1 MTPFVPV
8 NYSLGEWEVVIVG
21 DGIAGL
27 SCALLLA
34 ESGIKPLVVTRGK
47 GNTYLSQGGIAAVAS
62 RDDSP
67 YLHYLDTLKAGR
79 LLNDPLA
86 VKIAVY
92 EGQRAILKLTQWGVD
107 FDKNETFFELALE
120 GGHSKRRIF
129 KVKDYTGKAIY
140 ETLHRKA
147 KELKI
152 PLLKGELEEIYTS
165 EGKVVGAL
173 VKTEK
178 GFEVLNLKVL
188 VLAVGGASSL
198 YLKNTNIQSIGGETL
213 GTALRAGV
221 KLIDTEFIQ
230 FHPTVLKGTKYLI
243 SEAVRGEGAILINED
258 GERFV
263 NELAPRDEVARAIYY
278 QMKNRK
284 DVFLDFRPLTEKG
297 IKIEEKFPQIWG
309 ILRENGFNPYE
320 QPIPIEPSAHYFIG
334 GIAVDT
340 YGRTSVENLYAV
352 GECACT
358 GMHGA
363 NRLASNSLLEG
374 IVFALR
380 TAEDIAL
387 KLPFVRRE
395 KLKLKPTYLGEEVKV
410 NSQEVISRIQ
420 NLLWEKAGIV
430 RNGVE
435 LKEALKE
442 LNEILTSL
450 EGIKNRSLEGRKLFD
465 LTLVAKAIVLN
476 ALRRQ
481 ESRGAHYREDF
492 PFERETYGRMRFEV
506 SLEEVLKTT

>member
-1 MTPFVPV
+1 MTPFVPSQ
-8 NYSLGEWEVVIVG
+8 YSLSRWEVVIVG

-47 GNTYLSQGGIAAVAS
+47 GNTYLSQGGIAAVVS
-62 RDDSP
+62 EEDSP

-92 EGQRAILKLTQWGVD
+92 EAQRAVLKLTQWGVE
-107 FDKNETFFELALE
+107 FDKNENFFELALE
-120 GGHSKRRIF
+120 GGHSKRRIL
-129 KVKDYTGKAIY
+129 KVRDYTGRAIY
-140 ETLHRKA
+140 EALHRRA
-147 KELKI
+147 QELKI
-152 PLLKGELEEIYTS
+152 PFLKGELEEIYTS
-165 EGKVVGAL
+165 EGRVVGAL
-173 VKTEK
+173 IKTEK

-188 VLAVGGASSL
+188 VLATGGASSL
-198 YLKNTNIQSIGGETL
+198 YLRNTNIQSIGGESL
-213 GTALRAGV
+213 GTALRVGT
-221 KLIDTEFIQ
+221 KLVDTEFIQ
-230 FHPTVLKGTKYLI
+230 FHPTVLKGTKFLI
-243 SEAVRGEGAILINED
+243 SEAVRGEGAILINEK

-263 NELAPRDEVARAIYY
+263 NELAPRDEVARAIYS
-278 QMKNRK
+278 QIKIGQQ
-284 DVFLDFRPLTEKG
+284 VFLDFRPLTQRG
-297 IKIEEKFPQIWG
+297 VRIEEKFPQIWG
-309 ILRENGFNPYE
+309 ILRENGFNPYR
-320 QPIPIEPSAHYFIG
+320 QPIPIEPAAHYFIG

-340 YGRTSVENLYAV
+340 YGRSSVKNLYAV

-380 TAEDIAL
+380 SAEDIAL
-387 KLPFVRRE
+387 KLPFIKE
-395 KLKLKPTYLGEEVKV
+395 GELKLKPTYFGEEVNV
-410 NSQEVISRIQ
+410 NPHEVINKIQ
-420 NLLWEKAGIV
+420 KLLWEKAGIV

-435 LKEALKE
+435 LREALKG
-442 LNEILTSL
+442 LDEILTSL
-450 EGIKNRSLEGRKLFD
+450 EGIRLRSLEGKKLFD
-465 LTLVAKAIVLN
+465 LTLVAKSIVLN

-492 PFERETYGRMRFEV
+492 PHERETYERIRFEV
-506 SLEEVLKTT
+506 SLEEVLKST